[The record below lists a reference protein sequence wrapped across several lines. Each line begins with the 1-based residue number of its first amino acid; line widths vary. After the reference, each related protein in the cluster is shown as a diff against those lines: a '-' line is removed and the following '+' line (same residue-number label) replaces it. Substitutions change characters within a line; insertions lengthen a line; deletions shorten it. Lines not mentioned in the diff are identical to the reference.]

1 VKFATILGTRPQFI
15 KASPLSH
22 ELRQHHEEVLVH
34 TGQHYDSGMSDIFF
48 KELALPVPDYHL
60 GVGSGPHGAQTGAML
75 AAIEGVL
82 QKEAPDAVIVYGDTN
97 STLAGALAAAKL
109 HLPVAHVEAGLRSFN
124 RRMPEEINRVLVDH
138 LSTWLFAPSE
148 VSREQLAR
156 EGIREGVHVVGDI
169 MADAVRL
176 HGERAAQS
184 RTLERLGLRPGAFY
198 LATVHRA
205 ENTDEPDALRSILR
219 ALGALDKPV
228 VLPIHPRTEK
238 RAAELEITVGA
249 NVRVLPPQGY
259 LAMLALE
266 RGAAC
271 ILTDSGGMQKEAYY
285 LEVPCVTLR
294 NETEWVETVATGWNT
309 LTGTGPERILAAVA
323 RRSDGGASHPE
334 LYGDGMTARRIAEIL
349 SAGIQEQQ

>member
-1 VKFATILGTRPQFI
+1 MKFATILGTRPQFI

-309 LTGTGPERILAAVA
+309 LTGTEPERILAAVA

>member
-184 RTLERLGLRPGAFY
+184 RTLERLGLRPGAFF
-198 LATVHRA
+198 LTTVHRA
-205 ENTDEPDALRSILR
+205 ENTDELDALRSILR
-219 ALGALDKPV
+219 TRGALDKPV

-309 LTGTGPERILAAVA
+309 LTGTEPERILAAVA

>member
-1 VKFATILGTRPQFI
+1 MKFATILGTRPQFI

-176 HGERAAQS
+176 HGEHAAQS

-309 LTGTGPERILAAVA
+309 LTGTEPERILAAVA